1 MAEITAW
8 IIGEVKQG
16 KTLPAL
22 HSQIGNVTEN
32 DIVTVNII
40 SEGGSYAEGMD
51 CYNYLKSL
59 PCEVVTVAKGT
70 VASIATL
77 IQLAA
82 PKENRKSE
90 TYAKP
95 LIHNPWGEF
104 AGDSKTLLNYSE
116 ALKEAE
122 DDLVAIYVKETGSD
136 EQSIRAA
143 METNDFI
150 TVEQY
155 MNLGFV
161 SEIVEP
167 LKAVA
172 ILDIQE
178 KPINQSEQSIM
189 EKSMQK
195 LNSFMASVSK
205 ALGIKNE
212 FTETEQVKAMMVEL
226 EDGSKINIVTE
237 GEEPEVGNPVQYEDG
252 TPAADGDYTLAD
264 GTMIRV
270 SEGAISE
277 KMEASSTEDEEMQAL
292 KAENETLKAQ
302 VTELNAKIETYA
314 QTMETINAKLNQTYN
329 APTRKTVVKASANV
343 DKPLFTK
350 DDLKTKK

>member
-32 DIVTVNII
+32 DTVIVNII
-40 SEGGSYAEGMD
+40 SEGGSYGEGMD

-59 PCEVVTVAKGT
+59 PCAVYTVAKGT

-189 EKSMQK
+189 NQIEAK
-195 LNSFMASVSK
+195 LNSLFGNISK
-205 ALGIKNE
+205 KLGIKNE
-212 FTETEQVKAMMVEL
+212 FTEDVKAMMVEL

-252 TPAADGDYTLAD
+252 TPAADGDYTLSD
-264 GTMIRV
+264 GSIIRV
-270 SEGAISE
+270 AAGVISE
-277 KMEASSTEDEEMQAL
+277 MMEAKVNEDEEMQAL